1 MSFCAPWPPARSNF
15 NKGGW
20 RSIRF
25 GSWLN
30 HQRLD
35 RGETTTMSKFGETL
49 FGGSPFVRWSLTP
62 FVILFA
68 LLIPMYIQ
76 QLTPFRIALIVGME
90 LACCV
95 LLAGF
100 WLPERNGR
108 WAFRA
113 LAGAVFLFYF
123 GYFIDKFVLNDAP
136 FKFFG
141 RRAEASPRNALVAF
155 IVIGLP
161 CLWYALFGRFTF
173 KPSTPM
179 AVNAEPRSRT
189 SSPAETE
196 DDE

>member
-1 MSFCAPWPPARSNF
+1 
-15 NKGGW
+15 
-20 RSIRF
+20 
-25 GSWLN
+25 
-30 HQRLD
+30 
-35 RGETTTMSKFGETL
+35 MSKFGETL

-76 QLTPFRIALIVGME
+76 QWTPFRIALIVGME

-161 CLWYALFGRFTF
+161 CLWYALFGRFTL